1 VYFDIVPT
9 RKVNISE
16 RSRYWLVLIHLF
28 TRVSDDEEKN
38 IILLRLLEYLGHPNP
53 YICAVAY
60 NEVRS
65 EQCISLHLSLVISYM
80 STNILTPPK
89 QLYKLAQQFSLTPA
103 GLFRPYWRTLSVA
116 VVKNLQSRPY
126 MAEQLC
132 ELLGMKVD
140 SFLRLTEVH
149 ILPYLVLTR
158 RRDIISRIG
167 ASRNEGE
174 TPFDVCSEKNNLAA
188 ILAFL
193 LAQQS
198 DDPEAM
204 IMSLLAEI
212 DSAFRGRTLA
222 ELVRIEPILIACDL
236 LKNLGNSGDQNKEKV
251 GLYCFS

>member
-1 VYFDIVPT
+1 
-9 RKVNISE
+9 
-16 RSRYWLVLIHLF
+16 
-28 TRVSDDEEKN
+28 
-38 IILLRLLEYLGHPNP
+38 
-53 YICAVAY
+53 
-60 NEVRS
+60 
-65 EQCISLHLSLVISYM
+65 M
-80 STNILTPPK
+80 
-89 QLYKLAQQFSLTPA
+89 
-103 GLFRPYWRTLSVA
+103 A

-158 RRDIISRIG
+158 RRDIICRIG

-174 TPFDVCSEKNNLAA
+174 SPFDVCSEKNNLAA

-193 LAQQS
+193 LSQQS
-198 DDPEAM
+198 NDPETM

-212 DSAFRGRTLA
+212 DSAFKGRTLA

-236 LKNLGNSGDQNKEKV
+236 LKNLGNSGDQNKERVSFFRIKFLDLEFVFSIRLEWFPVSGKV
-251 GLYCFS
+251 CANMA